1 MKSNFAPISPLGVRI
16 HTDTLPRGKR
26 IRARARWTD
35 PISGV
40 RKSRSITVDNK
51 SSAYEFFGALRSHVG
66 TDLDPFI
73 TPTNYADQIG
83 DRFLRGV
90 DMTSTASGYWAGLRL
105 RALPALGHL
114 RIRDITT
121 GIVDRSIDSWEIEHS
136 RSTLKNTIAALTR
149 VLDEAVR
156 DEIITRNPVRDRAH
170 RRYRM
175 REAPQLERPVPSL
188 TDVGLIAAA
197 CAETH
202 QSYGDHV
209 MRSAFL
215 AARTS
220 EVAGLVVDDVDWA
233 NKVVTIQRQ
242 HFPGTGG
249 LSIKPPKGHRA
260 RQVPMIEPLEPVL
273 RRLTIQRERNLPL
286 LRGPRGGVITT
297 AALRNASDWDE
308 LVTSLGFPGLRR
320 HDLRH
325 AGATWFANAGFPI
338 HVVSDILGHAS
349 IETTRAYLHTDTT
362 ELQNAAARISEHL
375 REAALN
381 S

>member
-1 MKSNFAPISPLGVRI
+1 MKRSFAAIPPLGVHI
-16 HTDTLPRGKR
+16 NTDTLPCGKR

-51 SSAYEFFGALRSHVG
+51 ASAYEFFRALRSHVG
-66 TDLDPFI
+66 ADLNPFI
-73 TPTNYADQIG
+73 TLTDYANQIG

-90 DMTSTASGYWAGLRL
+90 DMTSTASGYRAGLWL
-105 RALPALGHL
+105 RALPALGRL
-114 RIRDITT
+114 CIRDITT
-121 GIVDRSIDSWEIEHS
+121 RIVDRSIDRWEIEHS

-175 REAPQLERPVPSL
+175 REAPQLQTPIPSL

-197 CAETH
+197 CAEAH

-209 MRSAFL
+209 ILSAFL

-220 EVAGLVVDDVDWA
+220 EVAGLVVGDIDWT
-233 NKVVTIQRQ
+233 NRIVTIERQ
-242 HFPGTGG
+242 CFPGAGG
-249 LSIKPPKGHRA
+249 LSIKPPKGRRA
-260 RQVPMIEPLEPVL
+260 RRVPIIAPLEPVL
-273 RRLTIQRERNLPL
+273 RRLTTQRSRNLPL

-297 AALRNASDWDE
+297 AALRDATGWDE
-308 LVTSLGFPGLRR
+308 LVASLGLPGLRR

-325 AGATWFANAGFPI
+325 AGATWFANAGVPI
-338 HVVSDILGHAS
+338 HVVSDILGHTS
-349 IETTRAYLHTDTT
+349 VETTRAYLHTDNTA
-362 ELQNAAARISEHL
+362 LQNAAARINKHL
-375 REAALN
+375 RETAMN